1 MLEVVDTAISRL
13 PSSIYINK
21 NMTTRTLTCPI
32 PENLNP
38 LSPNGYTFLL
48 HRLPGLSYFCQ
59 EITLP
64 SITLPEITQ
73 FTPLTKIPIAG
84 DQIDYDT
91 LRVQFLVDE
100 KMENYK
106 AIHNWIVGLGFPE
119 NYSQY
124 TNVIDTAAIPG
135 GSEVAASSS
144 DATLIIMGNSNTPI
158 QTIQFADC
166 IPESLE
172 SITFTSTNQDVQYL
186 VGSASFRY
194 SYYKFL

>member
-1 MLEVVDTAISRL
+1 
-13 PSSIYINK
+13 
-21 NMTTRTLTCPI
+21 MTTRTLTCPI

-73 FTPLTKIPIAG
+73 FTPLTRIPIAG

-124 TNVIDTAAIPG
+124 TNVIDTAVIPG

>member
-1 MLEVVDTAISRL
+1 
-13 PSSIYINK
+13 
-21 NMTTRTLTCPI
+21 MTTRTLTCPI

-48 HRLPGLSYFCQ
+48 HKLPGLSYFCQ

-73 FTPLTKIPIAG
+73 FTPLTRIPIAG

-119 NYSQY
+119 NYGQY
-124 TNVIDTAAIPG
+124 TNVIGGSAIPG
-135 GSEVAASSS
+135 ASEVAASYS
-144 DATLIIMGNSNTPI
+144 DATLIIMGNNNTPI
-158 QTIQFADC
+158 QTVEFSDC

-186 VGSASFRY
+186 VGSVSFRY